1 MKKNETFIA
10 TCSDYTY
17 EGAGVVHCGEMVFFV
32 PGLIVGEE
40 AELGI
45 TALKKN
51 YGYARIV
58 RLIKKSKH
66 RVEPECSANRFC
78 GDRER

>member
-17 EGAGVVHCGEMVFFV
+17 EGAGVVHCGDMVFFV

-40 AELGI
+40 AELGV
-45 TALKKN
+45 TALKELWLCTYCTFNQKIRTS
-51 YGYARIV
+51 YRT
-58 RLIKKSKH
+58 KM
-66 RVEPECSANRFC
+66 
-78 GDRER
+78 

>member
-1 MKKNETFIA
+1 MSNDMPLKNGDDMKKNETFIA

-17 EGAGVVHCGEMVFFV
+17 EGAGVVHLDDMVFFV

-45 TALKKN
+45 TAL
-51 YGYARIV
+51 
-58 RLIKKSKH
+58 
-66 RVEPECSANRFC
+66 
-78 GDRER
+78 